1 MPIHT
6 RVFKKD
12 SARRIDRV
20 IDYFGGHSALGREGI
35 SLGMGAITF
44 VGVQPA
50 SQLVIRAL
58 RRSRTIRRRAAYLE
72 TP

>member
-20 IDYFGGHSALGREGI
+20 IDYFGGASALGVDRI
-35 SLGMGAITF
+35 SLGMGAITL
-44 VGVQPA
+44 VGVDPA
-50 SQLVIRAL
+50 PQLVMRA
-58 RRSRTIRRRAAYLE
+58 IRRLRKVRRPAAYLE
-72 TP
+72 GP